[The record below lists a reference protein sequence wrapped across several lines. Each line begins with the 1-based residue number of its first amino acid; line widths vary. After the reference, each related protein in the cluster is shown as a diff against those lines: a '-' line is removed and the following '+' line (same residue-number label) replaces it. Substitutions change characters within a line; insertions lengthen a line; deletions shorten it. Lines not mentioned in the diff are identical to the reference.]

1 MGSRFVRRARNVTTD
16 SEIHGDSSPMLSPR
30 KETQTLQRGSV
41 NGCAYSL
48 IDKNGVDYFNGVAVP
63 TVSGNT
69 RAQIFS
75 AFENLQ
81 SALEELDFEGI
92 VKLDVFLRNIGDKE
106 LVRAVMNK
114 VWDESFTPATTFVA
128 QTPCDDSYDVV
139 LLAVAVNSSNSS
151 VNSTPISVY
160 ECGEHASVVEYD
172 DVSIGFFGGFI
183 PGELPIGAYER
194 SFDAFSRMRAE
205 VEGNG
210 FLFPQVFRTWL
221 YQGHIV
227 LEEGETQRYK
237 ELNRARSD
245 FFYGTRFLEERLPKG
260 IDLGAI
266 YPASTGIGADD
277 VDVAMS
283 CLALK
288 TERDDVVFAPL
299 ENPNQTPAF
308 DYSDFYSPKSPKF
321 SRAMALSFN
330 GRATVFVSGTASIV
344 EQKTV
349 CGGDVV
355 GQTNQTLANI
365 EALIAGSNLSRYG
378 IQGFDASLSDL
389 AVARVYIKNR
399 KDYAAVRAICEK
411 RLENVPVVYAYAD
424 VCRDDLLVE
433 IEGVVSCRPVQ

>member
-1 MGSRFVRRARNVTTD
+1 
-16 SEIHGDSSPMLSPR
+16 MLSPR
-30 KETQTLQRGSV
+30 KGTETLRRGNV

-63 TVSGNT
+63 TVKGNA
-69 RAQIFS
+69 RVQIFS
-75 AFENLQ
+75 AIENLRA
-81 SALEELDFEGI
+81 ALEELDFDVV
-92 VKLDVFLRNIGDKE
+92 VKLDVFLRETGDKE
-106 LVRAVMNK
+106 LVRAVMNS
-114 VWDESFTPATTFVA
+114 VWGEEFIPATTFVA

-151 VNSTPISVY
+151 DNSLPISVY

-172 DVSIGFFGGFI
+172 RVSIGFFGGFT
-183 PGELPIGAYER
+183 PSESPIGAYDR

-227 LEEGETQRYK
+227 LEEGDTQRYK

-245 FFYGTRFLEERLPKG
+245 FFYGTRFLEDRLPKG
-260 IDLGAI
+260 VEFGSV

-277 VDVAMS
+277 VDVAMA
-283 CLALK
+283 CVALK
-288 TERDDVVFAPL
+288 TERNDVVFAPL

-321 SRAMALSFN
+321 SRAMVLSFN
-330 GRATVFVSGTASIV
+330 DRASVFVSGTASIV
-344 EQKTV
+344 DQKTV
-349 CGGDVV
+349 YVGDVV

-365 EALIAGSNLSRYG
+365 EALIAGTNLSRYG
-378 IQGFDASLSDL
+378 VQGFDATLSDMT
-389 AVARVYIKNR
+389 VARVYIKNR
-399 KDYAAVRAICEK
+399 EDYATVRSICEK

-433 IEGVVSCRPVQ
+433 IEGVVSCRPVG

>member
-1 MGSRFVRRARNVTTD
+1 
-16 SEIHGDSSPMLSPR
+16 MLSPR
-30 KETQTLQRGSV
+30 KGTETLQRGSV
-41 NGCAYSL
+41 SGCAYSL

-63 TVSGNT
+63 TVSGNA

-81 SALEELDFEGI
+81 AALEELDFDGV

-106 LVRAVMNK
+106 LVRAVMNRI
-114 VWDESFTPATTFVA
+114 WDDSFTPATTFVA

-160 ECGEHASVVEYD
+160 ECGEHASFVEYD
-172 DVSIGFFGGFI
+172 DVSIGFFGGFT
-183 PGELPIGAYER
+183 PGEFPIGAYER

-245 FFYGTRFLEERLPKG
+245 FFYGTRFLEERLPKE

-277 VDVAMS
+277 VDVAMA

-288 TERDDVVFAPL
+288 TERDDVIFAPL

-330 GRATVFVSGTASIV
+330 DRATVFVSGTASIV

-349 CGGDVV
+349 CVGDVA

-389 AVARVYIKNR
+389 SVARVYIKSR
-399 KDYAAVRAICEK
+399 EDYAAVRAICEK
-411 RLENVPVVYAYAD
+411 RLEKVPVVYAYAD

>member
-1 MGSRFVRRARNVTTD
+1 
-16 SEIHGDSSPMLSPR
+16 MLSPR
-30 KETQTLQRGSV
+30 KGTETLQRGSV
-41 NGCAYSL
+41 SGCAYSL

-63 TVSGNT
+63 TVSGNA

-81 SALEELDFEGI
+81 AALEELDFDGV

-106 LVRAVMNK
+106 LVRAVMNRI
-114 VWDESFTPATTFVA
+114 WDDSFTPATTFVA

-172 DVSIGFFGGFI
+172 DVSIGFFGGFT
-183 PGELPIGAYER
+183 PSEFPIGAYER

-260 IDLGAI
+260 IDLGVI

-277 VDVAMS
+277 VDVAMA

-288 TERDDVVFAPL
+288 TERDDVIFAPL
-299 ENPNQTPAF
+299 ENPTQTP
-308 DYSDFYSPKSPKF
+308 
-321 SRAMALSFN
+321 
-330 GRATVFVSGTASIV
+330 ASIV

-349 CGGDVV
+349 CVGDVA

-389 AVARVYIKNR
+389 SVARVYIKSREN
-399 KDYAAVRAICEK
+399 YAAVRAICEK
-411 RLENVPVVYAYAD
+411 RLEKVPVVYAYAD